1 MSVAGYTTRMLDE
14 ASFRNHADDALDAL
28 KRSLIRAEATS
39 SFERTSLS

>member
-1 MSVAGYTTRMLDE
+1 MLDE
-14 ASFRNHADDALDAL
+14 ASIRHHADDAL

>member
-14 ASFRNHADDALDAL
+14 ASIRHHADDALDAL